1 MKKMRSTEIVG
12 VLLAIVIVF
21 SLTACGKQEEVVIDY
36 ADAESFEAA
45 LNNGENLEG
54 KIVSFVVQELH
65 PDSALG
71 YNVWA
76 GEHLNFVSD
85 RNPDIAVNEQVT
97 VKVNTI
103 RNTLG
108 SWVIQ
113 YEKIENAVT
122 GETTISVQSTKEN
135 GEESK
140 SSEETEEE
148 MMEDADGASKDSFGS
163 AGTAS
168 FSVEKESE
176 EKKTL
181 ELIEYGWCIE
191 PNLLGSDTVYVDFC
205 GLIHNPNAE
214 FVANFP
220 QINVTVKNGEGNIL
234 ATGKQVGNYI
244 MPEDTVTLVGM
255 MSLSA
260 SNVTEDTQI
269 YFDVEWSDFTSA
281 MADNRPKTTDFAIEN
296 VSEQKGSTYSYSITG
311 EVTNHTLEK
320 VDIINLTIILRKE
333 GKIVYMESSFMDN
346 LQLEKAKAFEV
357 ERFSEWPE
365 HDTIDVSAQVWM

>member
-1 MKKMRSTEIVG
+1 MNKIKTGKIVD
-12 VLLAIVIVF
+12 VLLVIAIVAF
-21 SLTACGKQEEVVIDY
+21 LAACGKQEEVVIDY
-36 ADAESFEAA
+36 ADAQSFEAA

-54 KIVSFVVQELH
+54 KIVSFMVQEIH
-65 PDSALG
+65 PESALG

-85 RNPDIAVNEQVT
+85 RNPDIALNEQVT

-103 RNTLG
+103 QNILG
-108 SWVIQ
+108 SWVIH
-113 YEKIENAVT
+113 YEKVENVVT
-122 GETTISVQSTKEN
+122 GETTISIQSTGES

-148 MMEDADGASKDSFGS
+148 KPEDADGVSKDSSDS
-163 AGTAS
+163 AGIAS
-168 FSVEKESE
+168 FSVAKESE
-176 EKKTL
+176 EKKAL

-191 PNLLGSDTVYVDFC
+191 PTMLGSDTVYVDFC

-220 QINVTVKNGEGNIL
+220 KINVTVKNGEGSIL
-234 ATGKQVGNYI
+234 ATESQVGNCI
-244 MPEDTVTLVGM
+244 MPEDTITLVGM

-260 SNVTEDTQI
+260 SNITEDTQI
-269 YFDVEWSDFTSA
+269 FFDIECSDFTTA

-296 VSEQKGSTYSYSITG
+296 VSEQKGSMYSITG
-311 EVTNHTLEK
+311 EVTNRTSET
-320 VDIINLTIILRKE
+320 VNMINLTIILRKE

-346 LQLEKAKAFEV
+346 LQQEKAKAFEV
-357 ERFSEWPE
+357 NRFSEWPE

>member
-1 MKKMRSTEIVG
+1 MNKLKSTEIVG

-76 GEHLNFVSD
+76 GDHLNFVSD

-113 YEKIENAVT
+113 YEKIENAVL
-122 GETTISVQSTKEN
+122 GETTISFPAT
-135 GEESK
+135 GE
-140 SSEETEEE
+140 SSEESEINGEIEKETVENVDDVS
-148 MMEDADGASKDSFGS
+148 EDSSSSTGI
-163 AGTAS
+163 AS
-168 FSVEKESE
+168 FSVDKNNE
-176 EKKTL
+176 EKKAL
-181 ELIEYGWCIE
+181 ELIEYGWYIE
-191 PNLLGSDTVYVDFC
+191 PNLSGSDTVYVDFC
-205 GLIHNPNAE
+205 GLIHNPNTE
-214 FVANFP
+214 FAANFP
-220 QINVTVKNGEGNIL
+220 KINVTVKNGEGNIL

-255 MSLSA
+255 MSLSV

-281 MADNRPKTTDFAIEN
+281 MVDNRAKTTDFTIEN
-296 VSEQKGSTYSYSITG
+296 VSEQKGSMYSITG
-311 EVTNHTLEK
+311 EVTNHTSEK
-320 VDIINLTIILRKE
+320 VDMINLTIILRKE

-346 LQLEKAKAFEV
+346 LQPEKAKAFEV